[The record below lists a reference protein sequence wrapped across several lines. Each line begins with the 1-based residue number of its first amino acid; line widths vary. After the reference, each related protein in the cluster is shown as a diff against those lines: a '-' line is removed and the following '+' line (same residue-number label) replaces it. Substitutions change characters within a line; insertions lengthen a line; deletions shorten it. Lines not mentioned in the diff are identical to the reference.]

1 MAEMKTDNIPDAEI
15 DLENELSQPTETK
28 TPSNEGTKSWSFDED
43 IEETPAVKDP
53 PKTETTNSAAEQAKT
68 SGPEQKKAESKIT
81 DKAKHASA
89 RTAVNMINLFQKGLF
104 PPILNYKFQK
114 KFTDEEKTKILDV
127 QNKDKKDL
135 EGEDLALRNKFD
147 RLMKAHNK
155 KIDAVPF
162 TEVEEQDME
171 TAFFTYFDYKEKTL
185 PPEWFIGMTIANTLG
200 KRFIDVFTK

>member
-1 MAEMKTDNIPDAEI
+1 MAEIKTDNIPEAEI
-15 DLENELSQPTETK
+15 SLETELTQPTETK
-28 TPSNEGTKSWSFDED
+28 SPSNEGAKSWSFDED
-43 IEETPAVKDP
+43 TEETTSTDPA
-53 PKTETTNSAAEQAKT
+53 KTETKTDTADQAKT
-68 SGPEQKKAESKIT
+68 TGPADQKKAESKIT

-114 KFTDEEKTKILDV
+114 KFTDAEKTKILDV
-127 QNKDKKDL
+127 QDKDKKDL
-135 EGEDLALRNKFD
+135 EGEDLQLRNKFD
-147 RLMKAHNK
+147 RLMKSHNK

-162 TEVEEQDME
+162 TETEEQDME
-171 TAFFTYFDYKEKTL
+171 TAFFAYFDYKEKTL